1 MNIFIGNLDEKIQD
15 IHLKEAF
22 KEYGLVTKTKV
33 IKDRDTGNSRG
44 FGFIEMPNNSEAV
57 NAINAL
63 DGGTWEG
70 KIIVVKKALK

>member
-1 MNIFIGNLDEKIQD
+1 MNIFIGNLDEKIQEV
-15 IHLKEAF
+15 HLKDAF

-33 IKDRDTGNSRG
+33 IKDKDTGISRG
-44 FGFIEMPNNSEAV
+44 FGFIEMPNISEAA
-57 NAINAL
+57 NAINTL

>member
-15 IHLKEAF
+15 IHLKDAF

-33 IKDRDTGNSRG
+33 IKDWDTGKSKG
-44 FGFIEMPNNSEAV
+44 FGFIEMPNTNEAL
-57 NAINAL
+57 NAINML

-70 KIIVVKKALK
+70 KVIVVKKALK